1 MRGLNYLKNKYPEV
15 GDVGGI
21 GFALRIELTQ
31 KDGITPNRELCDAM
45 QEEGLKGD
53 LSYQGKKCGLV
64 LNNGGF
70 FKNIITLVPQL
81 YITDEEIE
89 MAIDLIDQLLAR
101 LTK

>member
-1 MRGLNYLKNKYPEV
+1 MDNAVSTLKDCTVYGNVFGAGYSV
-15 GDVGGI
+15 
-21 GFALRIELTQ
+21 Q
-31 KDGITPNRELCDAM
+31 TPTV
-45 QEEGLKGD
+45 K
-53 LSYQGKKCGLV
+53 V

-89 MAIDLIDQLLAR
+89 MSIDLLDQLLSR